1 MSLLMY
7 DIDSKYQLIIT
18 KTFDAYCS
26 FFNIQDLVNV
36 EISVVESNEI
46 KNINNQTRGVDKVT
60 DVLSFPCI
68 DNVELDKLDSY
79 PDYCYDIDSEEL
91 MLGSIIIC
99 MDKVI
104 EQAKEY
110 GNTIERELSYL
121 TVHGLLHLLGYDHM
135 NEFEKKD
142 MREKE
147 ELILARL

>member
-46 KNINNQTRGVDKVT
+46 KDINNQTRGVDKVT

>member
-26 FFNIQDLVNV
+26 FFNIKDLVNV

-91 MLGSIIIC
+91 MLGTIIIC
-99 MDKVI
+99 MDRVI

-135 NEFEKKD
+135 NDCEKIE